1 MMFARFA
8 LAVLLTSLL
17 VPPALAVE
25 DTPEEI
31 LQGNRMLARG
41 QYEEAIE
48 YFQALLAKSPGDP
61 VLLQRLAYGELQL
74 GDFPRAESLA
84 RESLDSPDASRS
96 VGYFLLGKALEGQ
109 DRRTH
114 ARDAYQDG
122 AEAGYRTGDREGI
135 LGVLFC
141 RFNRG
146 LLAVFEGDDASATEN
161 FNEVLK
167 LDKENAYARYELGLI
182 AIRAGRDEEA
192 LALLRQ
198 ALEDKSKWVPQ
209 EIWVYPVQRYVFFM
223 ENTKTRM
230 APLMI
235 EAGEAAE
242 VASSLEP
249 IAIEVAA
256 RVRSKTTP
264 TKRNPL
270 EGQLDATYQE
280 AGYWR
285 GRALEALGHK
295 AEARNAYKEWARL
308 RVGDPALRDDAKTR
322 TKALK

>member
-1 MMFARFA
+1 MIARLA
-8 LAVLLTSLL
+8 LAALLAA
-17 VPPALAVE
+17 PLAPVAVAAE
-25 DTPEEI
+25 EPPEEI
-31 LQGNRMLARG
+31 LKGNRMLARG
-41 QYEEAIE
+41 QYEEAFE
-48 YFQALLAKSPGDP
+48 YFQGLLARSPGDP
-61 VLLQRLAYGELQL
+61 VLLQRLAYAELQL
-74 GDFPRAESLA
+74 GDFEGAERLSRQSL
-84 RESLDSPDASRS
+84 ESEDASRS
-96 VGYFLLGKALEGQ
+96 VGFFLLGKALEAQ
-109 DRRTH
+109 DRKSH
-114 ARDAYQDG
+114 ARDAYQQG

-146 LLAVFEGDDASATEN
+146 LLAVFEGDDLTATEN

-182 AIRAGRDEEA
+182 AARDGRNEEA

-198 ALEDKSKWVPQ
+198 ALEDKNKWVPQ
-209 EIWVYPVQRYVFFM
+209 EIWVYPVQRYVFFT
-223 ENTKTRM
+223 ENTKTQM
-230 APLMI
+230 APFMI

-242 VASSLEP
+242 VASLLEP
-249 IAIEVAA
+249 IAEEVAA

-264 TKRNPL
+264 TKKNPL

-285 GRALEALGHK
+285 GRALEALGRNS
-295 AEARNAYKEWARL
+295 EARNAYKAWTRL

-322 TKALK
+322 IKAIK